1 MITPLL
7 WLSTA
12 ALAADPVDPFEEQE
26 LSELFAMEE
35 ALVTVASR
43 YAQTT
48 REAPAIVTV
57 ITAEQI
63 HKRGYRSLAELLRGL
78 PGVTVSQSKEG
89 RSLAWFRGSLAPD
102 NNKFLLL
109 VDGVPWYDGVYQH
122 AWIDPYLPLEIIKQ
136 IEIIKGPGST
146 IYGTN
151 AFAGVIHVVTWR
163 ADDLEGGFAQVEAGS
178 AATIGATAVAGGRLG
193 DGTGKVLVSAYGKA
207 FDTLGDG
214 IEYNNK
220 GERDVQGLDP
230 VRAITAGARASW
242 RGLELRY
249 DHVDYR
255 HTYLTQP
262 QDDLLDVWAQAADEF
277 YLDYR
282 NEFLAA
288 RWDLRLGRNLTLTPH
303 GFLQEHDNPGLYG
316 WLSDPETTV
325 DEDGNYTTELKAN
338 LIETEK
344 HTIRYGGG
352 VDLEARPASGH
363 LTIAGLGFEGV
374 RILAL
379 EDRVFEDLEGEA
391 TSDDFY
397 AVPGTDA
404 HGAFAYVQHT
414 WTAQYWLEL
423 TGGVRLDYN
432 LFGGWFFPSPRL
444 GVLLVPTSN
453 VWIKLLYGRAFR
465 APSAREALVSVSL
478 DEEGLPSFTASN
490 PDLLPEQI
498 DTVEGEVTWAWNGL
512 QVRGAAFAS
521 KLANT
526 IDATSTQYVYRN
538 LGGATVFGTELET
551 SWSSDQL
558 DLNLSWAW
566 THGTDDDTGYRL
578 YGIPAHALHATM
590 TVQPLT
596 GLYLTANVDAFSPRP
611 REQWTSDSLLADGPA
626 YALLDL
632 TVTTDRIAQDRIR
645 LSGSVHNAL
654 NSQYSHLVYLDDAN
668 VVRSDGSPKYPED
681 LQGEERLFLVEIE
694 TEF

>member
-7 WLSTA
+7 WLAAT
-12 ALAADPVDPFEEQE
+12 ALAADPVDPFDEQE

-57 ITAEQI
+57 ITADQI
-63 HKRGYRSLAELLRGL
+63 RQRGYRSLAELLRGL
-78 PGVTVSQSKEG
+78 PGVTVSRAKEG
-89 RSLAWFRGSLAPD
+89 RSLAWFRGSLSQD

-122 AWIDPYLPLEIIKQ
+122 AWIDAYLPLEIVKQ
-136 IEIIKGPGST
+136 VEIIKGPGST

-151 AFAGVIHVVTWR
+151 AFAGVVHVVTWR
-163 ADDLEGGFAQVEAGS
+163 ADDLDGGFAQVEAGS
-178 AATIGATAVAGGRLG
+178 AATLGGAVAAGGRLG
-193 DGTGKVLVSAYGKA
+193 QGQDKVLLTAYGKA

-214 IEYNNK
+214 IETTPK
-220 GERDVQGLDP
+220 GDRDVQGLDP
-230 VRAITAGARASW
+230 VRAIAAGARASW

-249 DHVDYR
+249 DHIDYR

-262 QDDLLDVWAQAADEF
+262 QDDLVDVWVQAADQF

-282 NEFLAA
+282 SEYLAA
-288 RWDLRLGRNLTLTPH
+288 RWALRLGRNLTLTPH
-303 GFLQEHDNPGLYG
+303 GFFQEHDNPGLYG
-316 WLSDPETTV
+316 WMSDPETTV
-325 DEDGNYTTELKAN
+325 DTAGAATTELQAT
-338 LIETEK
+338 LVETEK
-344 HTIRYGGG
+344 HTLRYGGG
-352 VDLEARPASGH
+352 IDLEVRPAAAH

-379 EDRVFEDLEGEA
+379 EDRVFEDFEGTA

-397 AVPGTDA
+397 AEPGTDA
-404 HGAFAYVQHT
+404 HGAYAYVQHT

-423 TGGVRLDYN
+423 TGGARLDYN

-453 VWIKLLYGRAFR
+453 LWVKLLYGRAFR
-465 APSAREALVSVSL
+465 APSARESLISVSL
-478 DEEGLPSFTASN
+478 DEDGLPTFTASN
-490 PDLLPEQI
+490 PDLEPEQI
-498 DTVEGEVTWAWNGL
+498 DTIEAELTWAWNGA

-521 KLANT
+521 KLSDT
-526 IDATSTQYVYRN
+526 IDANSDEYVYRN
-538 LGGATVFGTELET
+538 LGGATVFGTELEAT
-551 SWSSDQL
+551 WSSELVDVG
-558 DLNLSWAW
+558 LSWAW
-566 THGTDDDTGYRL
+566 TRGTDDDTGYRL
-578 YGIPAHALHATM
+578 YGIPAHALHGTL

-596 GLYLTANVDAFSPRP
+596 GLYLTGNVDAFSRRP
-611 REQWTSDSLLADGPA
+611 RSEWTPDSGLSDGPA

-632 TVTTDRIAQDRIR
+632 AVATDRIANDRIR

-654 NSQYSHLVYLDDAN
+654 NADYADLVYLDDAN
-668 VVRSDGSPKYPED
+668 AVSWEGDAKYPED
-681 LQGEERLFLVEIE
+681 IQGEGRLFLVEIE
-694 TEF
+694 AEF